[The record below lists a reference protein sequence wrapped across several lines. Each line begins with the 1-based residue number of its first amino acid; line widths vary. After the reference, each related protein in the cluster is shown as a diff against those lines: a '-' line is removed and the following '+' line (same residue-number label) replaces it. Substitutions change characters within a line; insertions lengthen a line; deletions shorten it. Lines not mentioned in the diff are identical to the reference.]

1 MINKLKIGIIGCGFM
16 GRMHGTVYGLLDKVD
31 LVACVDINPET
42 AKKYSAEF
50 SVNSYTSLEEM
61 LTHEEVD
68 VIDICVPTYLHKEFT
83 IKSAQAGKDIVCEK
97 PMALTVEDAQEMI
110 TACNQSKVRLMI
122 AHCIRFW
129 PEYAYLKEL
138 IDSKKYG
145 NLLYLNLTR
154 YGEFPH
160 WSSNNWL
167 ADATKSGGAA
177 LDMHIHD
184 TDYALFV
191 MGEPDKIHSCGIRD
205 EKGMSYI
212 CSDYQYKDAI
222 VHLEGGWNFPPK
234 TPFRMTFR
242 ANFEYAAALM
252 EGSALTIYPK
262 TGEPFSPAFAQMK
275 AEGGGNISDLG
286 GYYHELNYFVDCV
299 LEEKAFTVT
308 TPETSLLSLRYA
320 LHEVQAASK

>member
-1 MINKLKIGIIGCGFM
+1 MDKNLKIGIIGCGFM
-16 GRMHGTVYGLLDKVD
+16 GRMHGTVYSLLERAE
-31 LVACVDINPET
+31 LVACVDINRET
-42 AKKYSAEF
+42 AKKYSADF

-61 LTHEEVD
+61 LTHEEID
-68 VIDICVPTYLHKEFT
+68 AIDICVPTYLHKDFT

-97 PMALTVEDAQEMI
+97 PMALILEDAQEMI
-110 TACNQSKVRLMI
+110 SACAQNNVRLMI

-138 IDSKKYG
+138 VDSKKYG
-145 NLLYLNLTR
+145 KLLYLNLTR

-167 ADATKSGGAA
+167 AEEAKSGGAA

-191 MGEPDKIHSCGIRD
+191 MGEPDEIHSYGIRD

-212 CSDYQYKDAI
+212 CSDYKYNGAI
-222 VHLEGGWNFPPK
+222 LHLEGGWNFPPK
-234 TPFRMTFR
+234 TPFKMTFR
-242 ANFEYAAALM
+242 ANFEDAAAIM
-252 EGSALTIYPK
+252 EGSALTVYPK
-262 TGEPFSPAFAQMK
+262 NGEPFSPEFAQMK

-286 GYYHELNYFVDCV
+286 GYYHELKYFVDCV
-299 LEEKAFTVT
+299 LDEEAFTVT
-308 TPETSLLSLRYA
+308 TPESSMLSLRYA
-320 LHEVQAASK
+320 LKEIQSASE

>member
-1 MINKLKIGIIGCGFM
+1 MSNKLKVGIIGCGFM
-16 GRMHGTVYGLLDKVD
+16 GRMHGTVYSLLDKAE
-31 LVACVDINPET
+31 LVACVDINLET
-42 AKKYSAEF
+42 AKKYSSDF
-50 SVNSYTSLEEM
+50 SVNSYTRLEEM
-61 LTHEEVD
+61 LNHEDID
-68 VIDICVPTYLHKEFT
+68 VIDICVPTHLHKEFT
-83 IKSAQAGKDIVCEK
+83 IRSAQAGKDIVCEK
-97 PMALTVEDAQEMI
+97 PMALTVEEAQEMI
-110 TACNQSKVRLMI
+110 KVCDENDARLMI

-138 IDSKKYG
+138 IESEKYG
-145 NLLYLNLTR
+145 RLLYLNLTR

-167 ADATKSGGAA
+167 ADEAKSGGAA

-191 MGEPDKIHSCGIRD
+191 MGEPYEIHSCGIRD
-205 EKGMSYI
+205 AKGMSYI

-242 ANFEYAAALM
+242 ANFEDAAAIM

-262 TGEPFSPAFAQMK
+262 NGEPFSPEFSQMR

-286 GYYHELNYFVDCV
+286 GYYHELHYFVDCV

-308 TPETSLLSLRYA
+308 TPETSMLSLQYA
-320 LHEVQAASK
+320 LKEIQLASK